1 MTRGANRYY
10 NIDIEKITSQ
20 GGINMREQ
28 GAPTAIS
35 KQALQRMPYYIRF
48 LREMEAEGLT
58 VVAAPAVAAEIAV
71 SDVAAVIWPSPF
83 R

>member
-1 MTRGANRYY
+1 
-10 NIDIEKITSQ
+10 
-20 GGINMREQ
+20 MREQ

-58 VVAAPAVAAEIAV
+58 VVAAPAVAARLGLNEV
-71 SDVAAVIWPSPF
+71 QV

>member
-1 MTRGANRYY
+1 
-10 NIDIEKITSQ
+10 
-20 GGINMREQ
+20 MREQ

-58 VVAAPAVAAEIAV
+58 VVAAPAVAARLGLNEV
-71 SDVAAVIWPSPF
+71 QQGPGGHEQWPWQAQG
-83 R
+83 RVYHRRADQ